1 MSIQPFWTPERYS
14 KCIIS
19 FTHSYIHAYVYV
31 YVFLSLLTHP
41 CVVPVVGMLCGSTI
55 SGIVLSLNYVL
66 KELHDNR
73 DKIETYLAFGA
84 SRFEACRPIARDALR
99 TALTPNVN
107 QMRYVI
113 HLPSFKAW
121 YMVEHALP

>member
-1 MSIQPFWTPERYS
+1 
-14 KCIIS
+14 
-19 FTHSYIHAYVYV
+19 
-31 YVFLSLLTHP
+31 
-41 CVVPVVGMLCGSTI
+41 MLCGSTI

-113 HLPSFKAW
+113 HLSSFKAW
-121 YMVEHALP
+121 CMVEHALP